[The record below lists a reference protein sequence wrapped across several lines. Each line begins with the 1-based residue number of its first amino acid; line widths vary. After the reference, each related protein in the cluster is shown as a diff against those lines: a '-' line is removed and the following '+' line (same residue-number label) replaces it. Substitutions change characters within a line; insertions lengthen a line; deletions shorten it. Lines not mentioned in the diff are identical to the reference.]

1 MPEKMSLRITE
12 IFFSIQGETSKI
24 GLPTV
29 FIRLTGCPLRCQY
42 CDTSYAF
49 YGGEVMLFEDI
60 IRQVTKFNCKDVC
73 VTGGEPLAQANSKK
87 LLKDLADLDFQVSLE
102 TGGSISLEG
111 IDERVKII
119 MDIKTPDSGEATKN
133 RWENLELLKQTD
145 ELKIVI
151 CSREDYQ
158 WSKEIIEQYKISEK
172 CPILFSPCAES
183 MDPRDLAEWIL
194 TDQLPIRFQMQI
206 HKILWDNQPG
216 R

>member
-60 IRQVTKFNCKDVC
+60 IHQVTKFNCKDVC

-183 MDPRDLAEWIL
+183 IDPRDLAEWIL

-206 HKILWDNQPG
+206 HKILWNNQPG

>member
-12 IFFSIQGETSKI
+12 IFFSIQGETSKV

-49 YGGEVMLFEDI
+49 HGGEVMLFEDI
-60 IRQVTKFNCKDVC
+60 IHQVTKFNCKDVC

-102 TGGSISLEG
+102 TGGSISLKEV
-111 IDERVKII
+111 DERVKII

-183 MDPRDLAEWIL
+183 IDPRDLAEWIL

>member
-102 TGGSISLEG
+102 TGGSISLKE

-119 MDIKTPDSGEATKN
+119 MDIKTPDSGESTKN

-183 MDPRDLAEWIL
+183 IDPRDLAEWIL

-206 HKILWDNQPG
+206 HKILCHNQPG

>member
-12 IFFSIQGETSKI
+12 IFFSIQGETSKV

-49 YGGEVMLFEDI
+49 HGGEVMLFEDI
-60 IRQVTKFNCKDVC
+60 IHQVTKFNCKDVC

-102 TGGSISLEG
+102 TGGSISLKE

-119 MDIKTPDSGEATKN
+119 MDIKTPDSGESTKN

-183 MDPRDLAEWIL
+183 IDPRDLAEWIL

-206 HKILWDNQPG
+206 HKILWINQPG

>member
-60 IRQVTKFNCKDVC
+60 IHRVTKFNCKDVC

-102 TGGSISLEG
+102 TGGSISLKEV
-111 IDERVKII
+111 DERVKII

-183 MDPRDLAEWIL
+183 IDPRDLAEWIL
-194 TDQLPIRFQMQI
+194 TDQLPIRLQMQI
-206 HKILWDNQPG
+206 HKILWNNQPG

>member
-12 IFFSIQGETSKI
+12 IFYSIQGETSKI

-49 YGGEVMLFEDI
+49 SGGEVMLFEDI
-60 IRQVTKFNCKDVC
+60 IHQVTKFNCKDVC

-102 TGGSISLEG
+102 TGGSISLKE

-119 MDIKTPDSGEATKN
+119 MDIKTPDSGESTKN

-183 MDPRDLAEWIL
+183 IDPRDLAEWIL

-206 HKILWDNQPG
+206 HKILWNNQPG

>member
-1 MPEKMSLRITE
+1 MPEKMSLKITE

-60 IRQVTKFNCKDVC
+60 VHRVTKFNCKDVC

-87 LLKDLADLDFQVSLE
+87 LLKGLADLDFKVSLE

-111 IDERVKII
+111 IDERIKII
-119 MDIKTPDSGEATKN
+119 MDIKTPDSGESTKN
-133 RWENLELLKQTD
+133 RWENLELLKQSD

-172 CPILFSPCAES
+172 CPILFSPCTES
-183 MDPRDLAEWIL
+183 IDPRDLAEWIL
-194 TDQLPIRFQMQI
+194 TDQLPIRFQIQI
-206 HKILWDNQPG
+206 HKILWNNQPG

>member
-60 IRQVTKFNCKDVC
+60 INRVTKFNCKDGC

-87 LLKDLADLDFQVSLE
+87 LLKDMADLNYLVSLE

-119 MDIKTPDSGEATKN
+119 MDIKTPDSGESTKN
-133 RWENLELLKQTD
+133 RWENLELLKQSD

-183 MDPRDLAEWIL
+183 IDPRDLAEWIL

>member
-60 IRQVTKFNCKDVC
+60 IHQVTKFNCKDVC

-102 TGGSISLEG
+102 TGGSISLKG
-111 IDERVKII
+111 VDERVKII
-119 MDIKTPDSGEATKN
+119 MDIKTPDSGESTKN

-183 MDPRDLAEWIL
+183 IDPRDLAEWIL

>member
-1 MPEKMSLRITE
+1 MSKKKSLRVTE
-12 IFFSIQGETSKI
+12 IFSSIQGETSKI

-49 YGGEVMLFEDI
+49 YGGEIMFIEDI
-60 IRQVTKFNCKDVC
+60 IHQVRQFNYTDVC
-73 VTGGEPLAQANSKK
+73 VTGGEPLSQLNSKK

-102 TGGSISLEG
+102 TGGSINLEE

-133 RWENLELLKQTD
+133 RWKNIELLKKSD
-145 ELKIVI
+145 ELKFVI
-151 CSREDYQ
+151 CSRKDYQ
-158 WSKEIIEQYKISEK
+158 WSKEIIEEYKINEI
-172 CPILFSPCAES
+172 CPILFSPCSES

-194 TDQLPIRFQMQI
+194 TDQLSIRFQMQI

-216 R
+216 K

>member
-1 MPEKMSLRITE
+1 MPKKKSLRITE
-12 IFFSIQGETSKI
+12 IFSSIQGETSKI

-49 YGGEVMLFEDI
+49 YGGETMFFEDI
-60 IRQVTKFNCKDVC
+60 IHQVTKFNCKDIC
-73 VTGGEPLAQANSKK
+73 VTGGEPLAQSGSKK
-87 LLKDLADLDFQVSLE
+87 LLKELVDLDYHVSLE
-102 TGGSISLEG
+102 TGGSINLEG

-119 MDIKTPDSGEATKN
+119 MDIKTPDSDESTKN
-133 RWENLELLKQTD
+133 RWENIG
-145 ELKIVI
+145 ELKKSDEIKFVI

-158 WSKEIIEQYKISEK
+158 WSKAIIEKYKINDV
-172 CPILFSPCAES
+172 CPVLFSPCSES
-183 MDPRDLAEWIL
+183 LDPTDLAEWIL
-194 TDQLPIRFQMQI
+194 ADQLPIRFQIQI

>member
-60 IRQVTKFNCKDVC
+60 IHRVTKFNCKDVC

-102 TGGSISLEG
+102 TGGSISLKEV
-111 IDERVKII
+111 DERVKII

-183 MDPRDLAEWIL
+183 IDPRDLAEWIL

-206 HKILWDNQPG
+206 HKILWNNQPG

>member
-1 MPEKMSLRITE
+1 MPEKKSLKITE
-12 IFFSIQGETSKI
+12 IFSSIQGETSKI

-49 YGGEVMLFEDI
+49 YGGELVLIEDI
-60 IRQVTKFNCKDVC
+60 IGEVQKHNYKDVC
-73 VTGGEPLAQANSKK
+73 VTGGEPLAQKNSKE
-87 LLKDLADLDFQVSLE
+87 LLTDLANLDFQVSLE

-119 MDIKTPDSGEATKN
+119 MDIKTPDSDESTKN
-133 RWENLELLKQTD
+133 RWENIGELKKSD
-145 ELKIVI
+145 ELKFVI

-158 WSKEIIEQYKISEK
+158 WSKAIIEKYKINEI
-172 CPILFSPCAES
+172 CPVLFSPCSELL
-183 MDPRDLAEWIL
+183 DPRDLAEWIL
-194 TDQLPIRFQMQI
+194 ADQLPIRFQIQI
-206 HKILWDNQPG
+206 HKILWNNQPG

>member
-49 YGGEVMLFEDI
+49 SGGEVMLFEDI
-60 IRQVTKFNCKDVC
+60 IHQVTKFNCKDVC

-102 TGGSISLEG
+102 TGGSISLKEV
-111 IDERVKII
+111 DERVKII

-183 MDPRDLAEWIL
+183 IDPRDLAEWIL

-206 HKILWDNQPG
+206 HKILWNNQPG

>member
-60 IRQVTKFNCKDVC
+60 IHRVTKFNCKDVC

-119 MDIKTPDSGEATKN
+119 MDIKTPDSGESTKN
-133 RWENLELLKQTD
+133 RWENLELLKQSD

-183 MDPRDLAEWIL
+183 IDPRDLAEWIL

>member
-12 IFFSIQGETSKI
+12 IFFSIQGETSKV

-49 YGGEVMLFEDI
+49 HGGEVMLFEDI
-60 IRQVTKFNCKDVC
+60 IHQVTKFNCKDVC

-102 TGGSISLEG
+102 TGGSISLKEV
-111 IDERVKII
+111 DERVKII

-183 MDPRDLAEWIL
+183 IDPRDLAEWIL

-206 HKILWDNQPG
+206 HKILWNNQPG

>member
-49 YGGEVMLFEDI
+49 HGGEVMLFEDI

-102 TGGSISLEG
+102 TGGSISLKE

-183 MDPRDLAEWIL
+183 IDPRDLAEWIL

-206 HKILWDNQPG
+206 HKILWNNQPG

>member
-1 MPEKMSLRITE
+1 MPKKKSLKITE
-12 IFFSIQGETSKI
+12 IFSSIQGESSKS

-49 YGGEVMLFEDI
+49 YGGELVLIEDI
-60 IRQVTKFNCKDVC
+60 IGEVQKHNYKDVC
-73 VTGGEPLAQANSKK
+73 VTGGEPLAQKNSKE
-87 LLKDLADLDFQVSLE
+87 LLTDLANLDFQVSLE
-102 TGGSISLEG
+102 TGGSMSLEG

-119 MDIKTPDSGEATKN
+119 MDIKTPDSEEATKN
-133 RWENLELLKQTD
+133 RWENLGILKKSD
-145 ELKIVI
+145 ELKFVI

-158 WSKEIIEQYKISEK
+158 WSKLIIEKYMMIDV
-172 CPILFSPCAES
+172 CPILFSPSSES
-183 MDPRDLAEWIL
+183 LDPRDLAEWIL
-194 TDQLPIRFQMQI
+194 ADQLPIRFQMQI

>member
-60 IRQVTKFNCKDVC
+60 IHQVTKFNCKDVC

-183 MDPRDLAEWIL
+183 IDPRDLAEWIL

>member
-102 TGGSISLEG
+102 TGGSISLKEV
-111 IDERVKII
+111 DERVKII
-119 MDIKTPDSGEATKN
+119 MDIKTPDSGESTKN

-183 MDPRDLAEWIL
+183 IDPRDLAEWIL

-206 HKILWDNQPG
+206 HKILWNNQPG

>member
-60 IRQVTKFNCKDVC
+60 IHQVTKFNCKDVC

-102 TGGSISLEG
+102 TGGSISLKG
-111 IDERVKII
+111 VDERVKII
-119 MDIKTPDSGEATKN
+119 MDIKTPDSGESTKN

-183 MDPRDLAEWIL
+183 IDPRDLAEWIL

-206 HKILWDNQPG
+206 HKILWNNQPG

>member
-49 YGGEVMLFEDI
+49 HGGEVMLFEDI
-60 IRQVTKFNCKDVC
+60 IHQVTKFNCKDVC

-87 LLKDLADLDFQVSLE
+87 LLKDLANLNFQVSLE
-102 TGGSISLEG
+102 TGGSISLKEV
-111 IDERVKII
+111 DERVKII
-119 MDIKTPDSGEATKN
+119 MDIKTPDSGESTKN

-183 MDPRDLAEWIL
+183 IDPRDLAEWIL

-206 HKILWDNQPG
+206 HKILWNNQPG

>member
-1 MPEKMSLRITE
+1 MLKNKSLRITE
-12 IFFSIQGETSKI
+12 IFSSIQGETSKI

-49 YGGEVMLFEDI
+49 YGGEIMSIENI
-60 IRQVTKFNCKDVC
+60 INQIKQFNYKDVC
-73 VTGGEPLAQANSKK
+73 VTGGEPLAQPNTRK
-87 LLKDLADLDFQVSLE
+87 LLKNLVDLDFQVSLE
-102 TGGSISLEG
+102 TGGSIDLEG

-119 MDIKTPDSGEATKN
+119 MDIKTPDSGESTKN
-133 RWENLELLKQTD
+133 RWKNIEILKKSD
-145 ELKIVI
+145 ELKFVI

-158 WSKEIIEQYKISEK
+158 WSKEIIEKNNINEI
-172 CPILFSPCAES
+172 CPILFSPCSES
-183 MDPRDLAEWIL
+183 IDPRDLAEWIL
-194 TDQLPIRFQMQI
+194 TDQLSIRFQMQI

>member
-60 IRQVTKFNCKDVC
+60 IHQVTKFNCKDVC

-102 TGGSISLEG
+102 TGGSISMKEV
-111 IDERVKII
+111 DERVKII
-119 MDIKTPDSGEATKN
+119 MDIKTPDSGESTKN

-183 MDPRDLAEWIL
+183 IDPRDLAEWIL

-206 HKILWDNQPG
+206 HKILWNNQPG

>member
-49 YGGEVMLFEDI
+49 HGGEVMLFEDI
-60 IRQVTKFNCKDVC
+60 ICQVTKFNCKDVC

-102 TGGSISLEG
+102 TGGSISLKE

-183 MDPRDLAEWIL
+183 IDPRDLAEWIL

-206 HKILWDNQPG
+206 HKILWNNQPG

>member
-12 IFFSIQGETSKI
+12 IFFSIQGETSKV

-60 IRQVTKFNCKDVC
+60 IHRVTKFNCKDVC

-102 TGGSISLEG
+102 TGGSISLKEV
-111 IDERVKII
+111 DERVKII

-183 MDPRDLAEWIL
+183 IDPRDLAEWIL

-206 HKILWDNQPG
+206 HKILWNNQPG

>member
-60 IRQVTKFNCKDVC
+60 IHRVTKFNCKDVC

-87 LLKDLADLDFQVSLE
+87 LLKGLADLGFQVSLE

-119 MDIKTPDSGEATKN
+119 MDIKTPDSGESTKN
-133 RWENLELLKQTD
+133 RWENLELLKQSD

-183 MDPRDLAEWIL
+183 IDPRDLAEWIL

>member
-1 MPEKMSLRITE
+1 MPEKISLRITE

-49 YGGEVMLFEDI
+49 YGGEVMLIEVI
-60 IRQVTKFNCKDVC
+60 IHQVTKFNCKDVC

-102 TGGSISLEG
+102 TGGSISLKG
-111 IDERVKII
+111 VDERVKII
-119 MDIKTPDSGEATKN
+119 MDIKTPDSGESTKN

-183 MDPRDLAEWIL
+183 IDPRDLAEWIL

>member
-1 MPEKMSLRITE
+1 MPKKKSLRITE
-12 IFFSIQGETSKI
+12 IFSSIQGETSKI
-24 GLPTV
+24 GLPTT

-49 YGGEVMLFEDI
+49 YGGEVMLIENI
-60 IRQVTKFNCKDVC
+60 ICQVKEFNFRDVC
-73 VTGGEPLAQANSKK
+73 VTGGEPLAQPNSKK

-102 TGGSISLEG
+102 TGGSINLEE

-133 RWENLELLKQTD
+133 RWKNIELLKKSD
-145 ELKIVI
+145 ELKFVI
-151 CSREDYQ
+151 CSRKDYQ
-158 WSKEIIEQYKISEK
+158 WSKEIIEEYKINEI
-172 CPILFSPCAES
+172 CPILFSPCSES

-194 TDQLPIRFQMQI
+194 TDQLSIRFQMQI

-216 R
+216 K

>member
-12 IFFSIQGETSKI
+12 IFFSIQGETSKV

-49 YGGEVMLFEDI
+49 HGGEVMLFEDI

-102 TGGSISLEG
+102 TGGSISLKG
-111 IDERVKII
+111 VDERVKII

-183 MDPRDLAEWIL
+183 IDPRDLAEWIL

-206 HKILWDNQPG
+206 HKILWNNQPG

>member
-1 MPEKMSLRITE
+1 MLKKKSLRITE
-12 IFFSIQGETSKI
+12 IFSSIQGETSKI

-49 YGGEVMLFEDI
+49 YGGETMLFEDI
-60 IRQVTKFNCKDVC
+60 ICQVTKFNCKDVC
-73 VTGGEPLAQANSKK
+73 VTGGEPLAQSGSKK
-87 LLKDLADLDFQVSLE
+87 LLKDLVDLDFRVSLE

-119 MDIKTPDSGEATKN
+119 MDIKTPDSDESTKN
-133 RWENLELLKQTD
+133 RWENIGELKKSD
-145 ELKIVI
+145 ELKFVI

-158 WSKEIIEQYKISEK
+158 WSKTIIEKYKINEI
-172 CPILFSPCAES
+172 CPILFSTCSELL
-183 MDPRDLAEWIL
+183 DPRDLAEWIL
-194 TDQLPIRFQMQI
+194 ADQLPIRFQIQI
-206 HKILWDNQPG
+206 HKILWNNQPG